1 MIGHDVDEKPGI
13 PFFWMIVTCRPSS
26 TNKRMWR
33 TMEAFPHYV
42 YMYRVYQSEVPGALG
57 SGRCGGNVMISFSSR
72 NRWTR
77 LDVTNLPC
85 APRQINPCVV
95 GQRKVVHTVCV
106 SLSLYVW
113 GHGGL
118 SLSQEP
124 LRGHGPKPRQG
135 QDTVRGGLF
144 VQETFIEEG
153 PGVLGREKETTERE
167 RETLVPSGGMARALS
182 EIKETHKSDTHNNN
196 NNNRN

>member
-1 MIGHDVDEKPGI
+1 MIS
-13 PFFWMIVTCRPSS
+13 TCRPSS
-26 TNKRMWR
+26 ANKRMWR
-33 TMEAFPHYV
+33 TMEGLPALRIYV
-42 YMYRVYQSEVPGALG
+42 QSLSVG
-57 SGRCGGNVMISFSSR
+57 SPWGPRLRTMRRERFDFFLQQEPMGR
-72 NRWTR
+72 R
-77 LDVTNLPC
+77 LDVTKLPCC

-95 GQRKVVHTVCV
+95 GQRRVVHTVCV
-106 SLSLYVW
+106 SLSLSLYVW

-153 PGVLGREKETTERE
+153 PDVLGREKETTERE

-196 NNNRN
+196 NNNNNRN